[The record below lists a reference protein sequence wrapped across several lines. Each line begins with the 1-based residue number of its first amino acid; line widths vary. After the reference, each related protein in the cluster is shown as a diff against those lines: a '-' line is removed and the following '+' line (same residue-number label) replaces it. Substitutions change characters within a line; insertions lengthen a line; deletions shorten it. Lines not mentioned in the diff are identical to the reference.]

1 MVQIDIK
8 KDVIPVQIGEV
19 ELEFEATRENV
30 VRLFDIYDNPE
41 KFEKSL
47 RAKFKKEV
55 ADLENDENSKTS
67 KFSRMSDLEVKI
79 ARESFDLLLGK
90 GSFNKIYKVYSD
102 VRTLLYTVLPQVSE
116 SLGLEVGKRFESQ
129 LKDQEK
135 FKKKYLKEKRKNK

>member
-1 MVQIDIK
+1 MIQIDIK
-8 KDVIPVQIGEV
+8 KDVIPVRVGEV
-19 ELEFEATRENV
+19 EFEFEATRENV
-30 VRLFDIYDNPE
+30 AKLFDIYDNPE

-47 RAKFKKEV
+47 KTKFKKEV
-55 ADLENDENSKTS
+55 AELENDENSKVS

-102 VRTLLYTVLPQVSE
+102 VGTLLYTVLPQVSE

-129 LKDQEK
+129 IKDQEK